1 VLSPGLNTGGYEVV
15 TLQNEAGKTTKTV
28 HRLACKAFHGQPPC
42 EALHAAHNN
51 GNRRDN
57 RKTNLRWATAVENVA
72 DKRVHGTM
80 RCGVGERQGLAKLT
94 EEEVKAIR
102 ADARMLKDIAK
113 DYGVGVGTVHA
124 VKSRRTWKHI

>member
-1 VLSPGLNTGGYEVV
+1 
-15 TLQNEAGKTTKTV
+15 
-28 HRLACKAFHGQPPC
+28 
-42 EALHAAHNN
+42 
-51 GNRRDN
+51 
-57 RKTNLRWATAVENVA
+57 
-72 DKRVHGTM
+72 M